1 MVVTRMNENICLAE
15 SISYVKFLGL
25 NGIGDGYIRVRKEFN
40 YMHTPHP
47 VDPLFSI
54 ILFFFCH

>member
-1 MVVTRMNENICLAE
+1 MWMG
-15 SISYVKFLGL
+15 FLHE
-25 NGIGDGYIRVRKEFN
+25 YIRVRKEFS

-47 VDPLFSI
+47 VDPLFAI